1 MDKQETQN
9 WLKALMQQPNGNITI
24 VQTLRNAIM
33 SASVLA
39 SAALV
44 ALMGVLATS
53 GLYNI
58 WSVAVAVLCLLASGG
73 FSMSAIWRLSALTFK
88 IQQAEGSAGKS
99 AQNLVS
105 ALYALR
111 AAAVFLFLSL
121 CAAAV
126 AVLWR

>member
-1 MDKQETQN
+1 MNKQETQS
-9 WLKALMQQPNGNITI
+9 WLTAVMQQPHGNITI

-53 GLYNI
+53 ALFNFR
-58 WSVAVAVLCLLASGG
+58 SVMAAMICLLISGF
-73 FSMSAIWRLSALTFK
+73 FSMSAIWRFSALSFK
-88 IQQAEGSAGKS
+88 IQQDDGSTGKS

-105 ALYALR
+105 ALR
-111 AAAVFLFLSL
+111 AVRGAAVFLFLSL
-121 CAAAV
+121 CAAASG
-126 AVLWR
+126 VLLR

>member
-9 WLKALMQQPNGNITI
+9 WLTTVMQQPHGNITV

-53 GLYNI
+53 ASYNF
-58 WSVAVAVLCLLASGG
+58 WSVTVAVICLLISGF
-73 FSMSAIWRLSALTFK
+73 FSMSAIWRLSALSFR
-88 IQQAEGSAGKS
+88 IQQEDGSIGKS
-99 AQNLVS
+99 AQNVVS
-105 ALYALR
+105 ALHALR
-111 AAAVFLFLSL
+111 AAVVFLFLSL

-126 AVLWR
+126 GVLLR